1 MASLESVDKG
11 AKNAMKKSDLKF
23 KKKDEDKIQV
33 FVIDGN
39 NFDDIGSFYNE
50 CETVFGI
57 KKGSWGRNLDAFND
71 VLRGG
76 FGNIPSNNGN
86 YILVWKNSKR
96 SKKGFYLF
104 DKVVSVIT
112 SQKSG
117 HDKVQLKF
125 E

>member
-1 MASLESVDKG
+1 
-11 AKNAMKKSDLKF
+11 MKD
-23 KKKDEDKIQV
+23 KKKNEDKIQV

-76 FGNIPSNNGN
+76 FGNIPSNNGDF
-86 YILVWKNSKR
+86 ILVWKNSKR
-96 SKKGFYLF
+96 SKQVMKGFYSF

-112 SQKSG
+112 SQNSG
-117 HDKVQLKF
+117 HDKIQLKF